1 MSKESFSKTISKT
14 MYRKL
19 RNIEDHDF
27 TSFFSKDE
35 NFIMA
40 LCLSYMTLS
49 KEKIIE
55 KDMKNKDRMARL
67 TQMVDTNEIN
77 KVFTPGF
84 AEEMPTITYAKE
96 NNNLWIL
103 DNIRDSIM
111 HGVFDIDENKKCFL
125 INNTQFDREL
135 VAEVPFSW
143 FIAYAKNDI
152 LAKKELDNYT
162 IRGFYYNKGKKYKK
176 DLETKKELI
185 NNILYRVNI
194 KGNKFNVRDI
204 EKRVRELFDLYSKD
218 DISDEEINKYRKEL
232 DKEKIKYNEKYLV
245 SFYIARKKVKE
256 KIEQEFPGTDVKIF
270 IDNRKQRL
278 ANKFSKRM
286 NEYYYNYDL
295 MFDTF
300 NKLRAPKGIS
310 LLQYISNIIE
320 ILEDNK
326 SQQNSIDL
334 LSQTLEI
341 ANVDNPLNGKNLNIL
356 RSICLNVYG
365 LSTLV
370 INHENLYKQH
380 FLNRNPSEFGIYAC
394 SKSPYL
400 EYANKS
406 KSIVMKILDSEI
418 KLFKKQEQLKGC
430 TNEQAKVKLQQD
442 INSIKIEISN
452 HEATLDSLVPTLKF
466 DEVIKEED
474 IDYDQR
480 QKLENTI
487 QTYFKHFHDATTVEA
502 KRKIKKLIG
511 SLLDFK
517 KDEESKYTYGYC
529 NSMED
534 ALTIIRNSFSHIG
547 RIFMGKDKGEETTV
561 ILNDYDSNNEKSGVV
576 TCRYNDLIELLES
589 PYEFSKNKGLN

>member
-1 MSKESFSKTISKT
+1 
-14 MYRKL
+14 
-19 RNIEDHDF
+19 
-27 TSFFSKDE
+27 
-35 NFIMA
+35 
-40 LCLSYMTLS
+40 
-49 KEKIIE
+49 
-55 KDMKNKDRMARL
+55 
-67 TQMVDTNEIN
+67 
-77 KVFTPGF
+77 
-84 AEEMPTITYAKE
+84 
-96 NNNLWIL
+96 
-103 DNIRDSIM
+103 
-111 HGVFDIDENKKCFL
+111 
-125 INNTQFDREL
+125 
-135 VAEVPFSW
+135 
-143 FIAYAKNDI
+143 
-152 LAKKELDNYT
+152 
-162 IRGFYYNKGKKYKK
+162 
-176 DLETKKELI
+176 
-185 NNILYRVNI
+185 
-194 KGNKFNVRDI
+194 
-204 EKRVRELFDLYSKD
+204 
-218 DISDEEINKYRKEL
+218 
-232 DKEKIKYNEKYLV
+232 
-245 SFYIARKKVKE
+245 
-256 KIEQEFPGTDVKIF
+256 
-270 IDNRKQRL
+270 
-278 ANKFSKRM
+278 
-286 NEYYYNYDL
+286 
-295 MFDTF
+295 
-300 NKLRAPKGIS
+300 
-310 LLQYISNIIE
+310 
-320 ILEDNK
+320 EDNK

-442 INSIKIEISN
+442 INSIKTEISN
-452 HEATLDSLVPTLKF
+452 HETTLDSLVGTLKF

-474 IDYDQR
+474 IDYDKK

-511 SLLDFK
+511 SLLDLK

-534 ALTIIRNSFSHIG
+534 ALTIIRNSFSHVG